1 MRVTREGGEWKKK
14 KRLFPLMDSIRINL
28 VFFLS
33 FFFTLLLL
41 SRDTFTYGRLE
52 CLFESVCRNSTHPLE
67 CGITICF

>member
-1 MRVTREGGEWKKK
+1 
-14 KRLFPLMDSIRINL
+14 MDSIRINL

-41 SRDTFTYGRLE
+41 PRDTFTYGRLE
-52 CLFESVCRNSTHPLE
+52 GLFESVCRNSTHPLE